1 MPKISEE
8 EKLSFVIKGICVGLL
23 ISILALLLFKP
34 LFCGTENFTG
44 KDYLLKNPFKKMSSF
59 VGNIKQKAQKI
70 LNIQDKDKD
79 KDKK

>member
-34 LFCGTENFTG
+34 LLCGTENFTG
-44 KDYLLKNPFKKMSSF
+44 KDYLLH
-59 VGNIKQKAQKI
+59 
-70 LNIQDKDKD
+70 L
-79 KDKK
+79 